1 MSLVVSA
8 STDYRAFD
16 RMHTI
21 ETADL
26 TLEPQ
31 AAAHAAEMFAVL
43 SDPAIYAFENEPPP
57 SLEWL
62 RARFTKLESRLSADG
77 REQWLNW
84 VIRVPTSELIGYVQA
99 TVRSGGHAAIAYELS
114 SAYWGR
120 GLAHQA
126 VQAMISEL
134 LVHYQVRHLSAVL
147 KRGNHRS
154 MRLLERLGFSLAS
167 PEQHANRQVEA
178 GEVLMIRDI

>member
-1 MSLVVSA
+1 MHIIKTA
-8 STDYRAFD
+8 S
-16 RMHTI
+16 
-21 ETADL
+21 L

-31 AAAHAAEMFAVL
+31 SATHAQEMFTVL
-43 SDPAIYAFENEPPP
+43 GDPAIYEFENEPPP
-57 SLEWL
+57 SVEWL
-62 RARFTKLESRLSADG
+62 RARFAKLESRLSADG
-77 REQWLNW
+77 QEQWLNW

-99 TVRSGGHAAIAYELS
+99 TVRPDGHAAIAYELS

-134 LVHYQVRHLSAVL
+134 VEHYQVRCLSAVL
-147 KRGNHRS
+147 KRGNLRS

-167 PEQHANRQVEA
+167 PEPHAKQQVEP
-178 GEVLMIRDI
+178 GEVLMRREIQGK